1 MFKNTYPSYFIEQKY
16 TKLNI
21 YIYTYILCNVTK
33 EYIYVNEYKGHE
45 DIIRKKVDCT

>member
-33 EYIYVNEYKGHE
+33 EYIYICKRVQRSRRYN
-45 DIIRKKVDCT
+45 KKKS